1 MEAFFSRHTRLFSS
15 FALPRRSHAVPAVF
29 FDYGIPPHGVALAR
43 FSCCSSSGKEGCREY
58 RKAPPE
64 LLRRGFDFDHIK
76 CHRQVWNTWGM
87 RAQDVRKGIR
97 IERKSL
103 KMDKKCRKNIAVV
116 LCLLRHGFCAVGF
129 PSWPKRDSNG
139 NPERKAPKVKNRR
152 WNRETVYE

>member
-1 MEAFFSRHTRLFSS
+1 MGVFFTRHTHLFSS
-15 FALPRRSHAVPAVF
+15 FALPGRSHAVPAVF
-29 FDYGIPPHGVALAR
+29 FDYGIPPHGVASAQ
-43 FSCCSSSGKEGCREY
+43 FSCCSSSRKEGCREY

-129 PSWPKRDSNG
+129 PPDPNG
-139 NPERKAPKVKNRR
+139 TQTGIQSRKHRK
-152 WNRETVYE
+152 

>member
-1 MEAFFSRHTRLFSS
+1 MVWRRSFHATRLFSS
-15 FALPRRSHAVPAVF
+15 FALPGRSHAVPAVF
-29 FDYGIPPHGVALAR
+29 FDYGIPPHGVASAQ

-76 CHRQVWNTWGM
+76 YHRQVWNTWGM

-116 LCLLRHGFCAVGF
+116 LCLLRRSFCVRFLGLTHTLTHTANMF
-129 PSWPKRDSNG
+129 R
-139 NPERKAPKVKNRR
+139 ERRR
-152 WNRETVYE
+152 G